1 MLSVNSGV
9 AVVVVRGAVTKASV
23 AAVVNL
29 WAVLGDRRWQR
40 QRPELR
46 GFYPHAFLCCD
57 SPRHKRSANSA
68 SGSSAF
74 YVRQAQSM
82 LVLRRRFSRPS
93 RFLLSAC
100 RHIVCI
106 LLR

>member
-9 AVVVVRGAVTKASV
+9 AVVVVRGAVTEASV

-57 SPRHKRSANSA
+57 SPRHKRSANS

>member
-9 AVVVVRGAVTKASV
+9 AVVVMRGAVAEASV
-23 AAVVNL
+23 AAFVNL

-46 GFYPHAFLCCD
+46 GFIHMLFCAATA
-57 SPRHKRSANSA
+57 RGTKRSANS

-93 RFLLSAC
+93 CFLLSAC

>member
-9 AVVVVRGAVTKASV
+9 AVVVVRGAVTEASV

-40 QRPELR
+40 QPWILSTCFFVLR
-46 GFYPHAFLCCD
+46 QPA
-57 SPRHKRSANSA
+57 HKRSANS

>member
-9 AVVVVRGAVTKASV
+9 AVVVVRGAVTEASV

-46 GFYPHAFLCCD
+46 GFYPHAFCAATARGTNEVQTRL
-57 SPRHKRSANSA
+57 A
-68 SGSSAF
+68 
-74 YVRQAQSM
+74 V
-82 LVLRRRFSRPS
+82 
-93 RFLLSAC
+93 LLSMFARRSLCSFCAGASLARRAFCC
-100 RHIVCI
+100 RPADI
-106 LLR
+106 